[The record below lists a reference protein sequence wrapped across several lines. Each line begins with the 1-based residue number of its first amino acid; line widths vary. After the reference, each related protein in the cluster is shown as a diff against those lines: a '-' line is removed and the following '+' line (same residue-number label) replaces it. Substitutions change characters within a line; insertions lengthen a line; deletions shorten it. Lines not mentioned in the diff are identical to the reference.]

1 MMKRNEGFTLIE
13 LILAIS
19 IGTIIT
25 AAVLSVLLFG
35 MRINLKTTASVQQV
49 NATNMLTQIVQSVAE
64 ESNIAVRDNQ
74 IVFLEIDNNGIIVTD
89 SEGNAVIRNVF
100 VSWNGKEILLNN
112 SVFMED
118 VDHFTAVLSEDNQLL
133 TVTLKTNGKEYT
145 ASAYCRLNQGG
156 STDES

>member
-64 ESNIAVRDNQ
+64 EHAITIGENGQSITNDNGFRL
-74 IVFLEIDNNGIIVTD
+74 IFENN
-89 SEGNAVIRNVF
+89 AL
-100 VSWNGKEILLNN
+100 LLNN
-112 SVFMED
+112 SVFMEN

>member
-49 NATNMLTQIVQSVAE
+49 NATNMLTQMVQSITE
-64 ESNIAVRDNQ
+64 EQSVNVSNEYTIEGA
-74 IVFLEIDNNGIIVTD
+74 NGFKLTF
-89 SEGNAVIRNVF
+89 E
-100 VSWNGKEILLNN
+100 NGSILLNN
-112 SVFMED
+112 TVFMED
-118 VDHFTAVLSEDNQLL
+118 IEDFTAKLSDDHRQL
-133 TVTLKTNGKEYT
+133 TVTIKAGGKNYT
-145 ASAYCRLNQGG
+145 ATTYCRLNPTPIPDEGG
-156 STDES
+156 STE